1 MELPRVQ
8 ALNFPLSGTK
18 YELQD
23 PFSKEYIRGNYVK
36 NLEKK
41 SFQRNKGEIREQPA
55 EDEKRKMY
63 YVLSFN
69 NL

>member
-8 ALNFPLSGTK
+8 ALNFPLSGIK
-18 YELQD
+18 CELQD
-23 PFSKEYIRGNYVK
+23 PFSKEYIRGNYDK

-41 SFQRNKGEIREQPA
+41 RFQRNKEKIREQFE